1 MTPKLSNV
9 ATEYLRHHDELEAAR
24 ELFLGERARLLDEL
38 GTVLNEVATK
48 QKLTVTNSRRND
60 DTGSFVL
67 DIDGAYVA
75 VRAKKGTKRTS
86 GYSIAIGSFLGY
98 VGAQTLL
105 WWHLRVTPS
114 RKKKLELPALEKA
127 LGPNTQIM
135 SEGPWLYIR
144 TASIAAS
151 DVVLE
156 TLDSEIRRLPDLF
169 TTADEWLAKRFEER
183 ATPLPVRIEPAK
195 EPAPAETPDAPAQ
208 DATDTNESSTVI
220 VSQDSP

>member
-1 MTPKLSNV
+1 MSSLTPKLSNV

-24 ELFLGERARLLDEL
+24 ELFLGERLKLLDEL
-38 GTVLNEVATK
+38 GILMNEVAAKK
-48 QKLTVTNSRRND
+48 QLTVTNSRRNEA
-60 DTGSFVL
+60 TGSFVL

-75 VRAKKGTKRTS
+75 LRAKKGTKRTS

-114 RKKKLELPALEKA
+114 RKKRLELTALEKA

-156 TLDSEIRRLPDLF
+156 TLETETRRLPELF
-169 TTADEWLAKRFEER
+169 ATADEWLTRRFEDQAQSASAQSEDSEVTER
-183 ATPLPVRIEPAK
+183 PTA
-195 EPAPAETPDAPAQ
+195 APEAI
-208 DATDTNESSTVI
+208 ESSESSSVI

>member
-1 MTPKLSNV
+1 LTPKLSNV

-38 GTVLNEVATK
+38 GTVMNEVAAK
-48 QKLTVTNSRRND
+48 QKLTVSNSRRND

-67 DIDGAYVA
+67 DIDGEYVA
-75 VRAKKGTKRTS
+75 LRAAMKGTKRTS

-98 VGAQTLL
+98 VGAQAIL
-105 WWHLRVTPS
+105 WWHLRVTPA

-127 LGPNTQIM
+127 LGPNTQIV

-156 TLDSEIRRLPDLF
+156 TLDTEIRRLPELF
-169 TTADEWLAKRFEER
+169 TTADQWLAKRFEDQ
-183 ATPLPVRIEPAK
+183 ATPPPPPKPEPPEAPEPSEPA
-195 EPAPAETPDAPAQ
+195 ES
-208 DATDTNESSTVI
+208 NESSTVI